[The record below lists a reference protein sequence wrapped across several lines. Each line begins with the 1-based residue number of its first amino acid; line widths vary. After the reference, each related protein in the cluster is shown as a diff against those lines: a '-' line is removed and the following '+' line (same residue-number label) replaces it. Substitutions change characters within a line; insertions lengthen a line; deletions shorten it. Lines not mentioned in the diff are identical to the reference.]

1 MHYMAL
7 DKSKQAEIEN
17 LFSSVFTVSEGE
29 QEGRSIGRLASALS
43 KSIDGQ
49 EIICFG
55 AYDGESL
62 IGAIFFT
69 LLEYNIPA
77 QIFLL
82 SPVAVSTSYQGKGVG
97 QELINFGLRE
107 LKNRNV
113 DVVLTYGDPAFYTKV
128 GFQNLSEGVLQA
140 PFKLSMPWGWLGQ
153 SIRIDNI
160 PISSTCPT
168 CVEEFNN
175 PALW

>member
-29 QEGRSIGRLASALS
+29 EEGRSIGRLASALS
-43 KSIDGQ
+43 KNIDGQ

-82 SPVAVSTSYQGKGVG
+82 SPTVLKDILSLFISCSQISASGRKQTFSIIYLT
-97 QELINFGLRE
+97 LIF
-107 LKNRNV
+107 
-113 DVVLTYGDPAFYTKV
+113 
-128 GFQNLSEGVLQA
+128 
-140 PFKLSMPWGWLGQ
+140 
-153 SIRIDNI
+153 
-160 PISSTCPT
+160 
-168 CVEEFNN
+168 
-175 PALW
+175 